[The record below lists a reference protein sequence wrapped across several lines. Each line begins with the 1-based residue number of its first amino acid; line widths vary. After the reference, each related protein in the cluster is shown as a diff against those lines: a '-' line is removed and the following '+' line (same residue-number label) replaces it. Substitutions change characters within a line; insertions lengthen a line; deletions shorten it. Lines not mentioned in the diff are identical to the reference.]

1 MFEYDYE
8 NQLTNVYVASAWR
21 SEFRYDAFGR
31 KRIQRDYAWQSSAW
45 VKTNEVKYVYDG
57 MLVIQERHVDNP
69 LSTIPYQPVIT
80 YTRGN
85 DLSGS
90 LQGAGGIGGLLAR
103 TENVKL
109 LTPGSALNAHAYY
122 HADGNGNI
130 TAMVNTN
137 GIVVARYNYDPYGN
151 LLGMSGPLAEA
162 NTYRFSSK
170 EWNGNAGLYYYGFR
184 FYEPNVQRWLNR
196 DPLGDIASLGVLVE
210 LEDGA
215 YSFPDAGEFIDQEE
229 MENTGLS
236 PQLMGYAYNNP
247 VSLSDADGRIAPL
260 AALWLAC
267 RIGMTV
273 WNVYEIVETIKPE
286 SPKPEEEAKSNEEKR
301 QEDKNKKDTDKP
313 SKDAPPK
320 NKPDAPDKI
329 KPPKKD
335 PWIRKFL
342 RGKRFC
348 DIAPASMQWKADGV
362 SHSDSIWI
370 EPRIL
375 SFGTRQFEC

>member
-1 MFEYDYE
+1 
-8 NQLTNVYVASAWR
+8 
-21 SEFRYDAFGR
+21 
-31 KRIQRDYAWQSSAW
+31 
-45 VKTNEVKYVYDG
+45 
-57 MLVIQERHVDNP
+57 
-69 LSTIPYQPVIT
+69 
-80 YTRGN
+80 
-85 DLSGS
+85 
-90 LQGAGGIGGLLAR
+90 
-103 TENVKL
+103 
-109 LTPGSALNAHAYY
+109 
-122 HADGNGNI
+122 
-130 TAMVNTN
+130 
-137 GIVVARYNYDPYGN
+137 
-151 LLGMSGPLAEA
+151 
-162 NTYRFSSK
+162 
-170 EWNGNAGLYYYGFR
+170 
-184 FYEPNVQRWLNR
+184 
-196 DPLGDIASLGVLVE
+196 
-210 LEDGA
+210 
-215 YSFPDAGEFIDQEE
+215 
-229 MENTGLS
+229 MEHTGLS
-236 PQLMGYAYNNP
+236 PHLMGYAYNNP